1 MRGHAGGA
9 EQPRLAWNDS
19 RDTKS
24 KTKRKTLLNANRV
37 ECINSPWKPNALL
50 SRKHLLESVRNDS
63 LIYI

>member
-1 MRGHAGGA
+1 MRGRAGGA
-9 EQPRLAWNDS
+9 EQPRLAQNSS

-24 KTKRKTLLNANRV
+24 KTKRKTLLNANCV

-50 SRKHLLESVRNDS
+50 SRKHLLEAVRNDS

>member
-1 MRGHAGGA
+1 MRGCAGGA
-9 EQPRLAWNDS
+9 EQPRPAQNGS

-24 KTKRKTLLNANRV
+24 KTKRKTLLNANCV

-50 SRKHLLESVRNDS
+50 SRKHLLEAVRNDS